1 MRILQIAPLAERV
14 PPIRYGGT
22 EAVVGLLANGLVR
35 AGHEVVL
42 WASGDSATLAEL
54 RSVYLSGLRLDPAVG
69 DSQPYEWVHAVE
81 AMKDAWEFDIIHNH
95 DGERVM
101 ALASLAD
108 VPMLTTMHC
117 LIQPDSKFIWERY
130 RGFFNTISH
139 AERATIPPLE
149 GPRFAG
155 VVYNAVDVASF
166 PFRADKDDYLL
177 FIGQIASI
185 KGVHLAVEV
194 ARRVGMRLVIAG
206 KVDPHNRQYFAE
218 AIEPFVDRTQIQF
231 LGEIGYEK
239 RALYANACCLLVP
252 ICWEEPFGLVMAEAM
267 ACGTPVIAFN
277 RGSAPELVVD
287 GETGYIVRNVD
298 EMVEAVGRLDRL
310 DAYRCRRHVEEHFD
324 APIMVQRYLETYQRI
339 LAWEAS
345 QVEARPVPVVPSQGM
360 RVA

>member
-22 EAVVGLLANGLVR
+22 EAVVGLLADGLVR

-42 WASGDSATLAEL
+42 WASADSLTLAEL
-54 RSVYLSGLRLDPAVG
+54 QSVYARGLRLDPAVA
-69 DSQPYEWVHAVE
+69 DPHPYEWVHAVE
-81 AMKDAWEFDIIHNH
+81 AIKDAQGFDIIHNH

-101 ALASLAD
+101 ALSTLVD

-130 RGFFNTISH
+130 CGFFNTISH

-149 GPRFAG
+149 GPRFVG
-155 VVYNAVDVASF
+155 VVYNAVDVAGF

-185 KGVHLAVEV
+185 KGTHLAVEV
-194 ARRVGMRLVIAG
+194 ARRLGTRLVIAG
-206 KVDPHNRQYFAE
+206 KIDPHNRQYFAE
-218 AIEPFVDRTQIQF
+218 TIEPYIDRKQIQF
-231 LGEIGYEK
+231 VGEVGSEK
-239 RALYANACCLLVP
+239 RALYANARCLLVP

-277 RGSAPELVVD
+277 RGSAPELVVH

-298 EMVEAVGRLDRL
+298 EMVEAVGRLGWL
-310 DAYRCRRHVEEHFD
+310 DPYRCRRHVQEHFD
-324 APIMVQRYLETYQRI
+324 APIMVQRYLEIYERI
-339 LAWEAS
+339 LAWETC
-345 QVEARPVPVVPSQGM
+345 QVEATPVPVVPSESM